1 MSTSRLAQTLAIV
14 VLSAACGL
22 APLPVDLTPT
32 AVPLARAQESCVFS
46 LGFKTLHDM
55 IPDVVGSCLENEHHN
70 PENGDGLQRTTG
82 GLLVW
87 RKADNWTAFTDGTT
101 TWINGPLGLQS
112 RPNGDR
118 FPWEATP
125 VPQPQPPSPT
135 QPPAPS
141 QPPTLAPIPLEA
153 RDAVQAAVADA
164 AKRAG
169 VDPGGV
175 QVLSVEAHDWGD
187 SSLGCREPGKA
198 YAQIVTAGFIIRLQ
212 VGGRTVEYH
221 SDRGNRVVTC

>member
-1 MSTSRLAQTLAIV
+1 MFAGRLTQVLAIV
-14 VLSAACGL
+14 ALSASAGL
-22 APLPVDLTPT
+22 APLPANLTPT
-32 AVPLARAQESCVFS
+32 AVPPARAQESCLFS

-55 IPDVVGSCLENEHHN
+55 VPDVVGSCLENERHN

-101 TWINGPLGLQS
+101 TWVNGPLGLQS
-112 RPNGDR
+112 RPSGDR
-118 FPWEATP
+118 FPWEEAL
-125 VPQPQPPSPT
+125 VPQPPT
-135 QPPAPS
+135 SAPLPPA
-141 QPPTLAPIPLEA
+141 A
-153 RDAVQAAVADA
+153 RGAVQAAVTDA

-169 VDPGGV
+169 VDPASV

-187 SSLGCREPGKA
+187 SSLGCREPGMA
-198 YAQIVTAGFIIRLQ
+198 YSQIVTAGFIIRLQ
-212 VGGRTVEYH
+212 AGGRTVEYH